1 MSPVKQTAQVL
12 HESLARIL
20 LVWFDRGYLLRE
32 ILK

>member
-1 MSPVKQTAQVL
+1 MNPVKQRAQVL

-20 LVWFDRGYLLRE
+20 SVWFDRGYLSRE